1 MRRKK
6 CTTIREG
13 LARWLKEGPKSRQ
26 REDLETLRWELLED
40 LPTQL
45 LKQDVM
51 SMEAM
56 MRDASETVLEQESG
70 ANSAMGAQTNITRLD
85 H

>member
-26 REDLETLRWELLED
+26 REDLEILWWELLDD

-45 LKQDVM
+45 LKQDLM
-51 SMEAM
+51 SMEAL
-56 MRDASETVLEQESG
+56 RDASETVLEQESG
-70 ANSAMGAQTNITRLD
+70 ANSAMEAQTNITRLD

>member
-26 REDLETLRWELLED
+26 REDLEILRWELLDD

-45 LKQDVM
+45 LKQDLM
-51 SMEAM
+51 SMEAL
-56 MRDASETVLEQESG
+56 RDASETVLEQESG

>member
-26 REDLETLRWELLED
+26 REDLEILRWELLDD

-45 LKQDVM
+45 LKQDLM
-51 SMEAM
+51 SMEAL
-56 MRDASETVLEQESG
+56 RDASETVLEQESG
-70 ANSAMGAQTNITRLD
+70 ANSAMEAQTNITRLD

>member
-26 REDLETLRWELLED
+26 REDLEILRWELLDD

-45 LKQDVM
+45 LKQDVL
-51 SMEAM
+51 SMEA

-70 ANSAMGAQTNITRLD
+70 ANSAMGAQTNITR
-85 H
+85 

>member
-51 SMEAM
+51 SMEAI
-56 MRDASETVLEQESG
+56 RDASETDLEQESG
-70 ANSAMGAQTNITRLD
+70 ANSATGAQTNITRLD